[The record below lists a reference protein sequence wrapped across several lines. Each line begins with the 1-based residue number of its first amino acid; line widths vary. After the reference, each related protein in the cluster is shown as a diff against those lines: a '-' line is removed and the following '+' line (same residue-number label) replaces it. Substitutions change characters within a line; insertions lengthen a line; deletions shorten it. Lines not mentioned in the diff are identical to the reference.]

1 MSIDKCLICALKS
14 ADELKKKKTNE
25 RQLFDID
32 FFVKYLRTNRVENC
46 PLVGS

>member
-1 MSIDKCLICALKS
+1 MSIDKCLIFALKS
-14 ADELKKKKTNE
+14 ADELLKKTNE

-32 FFVKYLRTNRVENC
+32 FLVKYLRTNRVENC